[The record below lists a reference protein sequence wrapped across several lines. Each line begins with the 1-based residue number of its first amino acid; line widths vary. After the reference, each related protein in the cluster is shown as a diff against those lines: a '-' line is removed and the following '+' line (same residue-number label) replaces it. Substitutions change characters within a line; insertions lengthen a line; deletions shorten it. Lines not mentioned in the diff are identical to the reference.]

1 MTMKKVYALLMT
13 LCLLCTASALAEAPK
28 FADMP
33 AMVTFDSFFEGDWVA
48 GATFAGET
56 YVDPEALAAAYH
68 ITIPAVTIG
77 DGVVVF
83 TGTNENG
90 EAVTEEYPYILEN
103 SQLEC
108 QDNEGQSY
116 IFELHEDFN
125 ISLTVFVPGEG
136 EETIAVTIFMVRA
149 DAQ

>member
-1 MTMKKVYALLMT
+1 MTMKKVFALLMT

-103 SQLEC
+103 SQMEI
-108 QDNEGQSY
+108 QDDDGTIF
-116 IFELHEDFN
+116 IFELLEDGN
-125 ISLTVFVPGEG
+125 ITMSTFVPGDGEG
-136 EETIAVTIFMVRA
+136 LLCISIFLIRA
-149 DAQ
+149 E

>member
-1 MTMKKVYALLMT
+1 MKKVFALLMT

-103 SQLEC
+103 SQMEI
-108 QDNEGQSY
+108 QDDDGTIF
-116 IFELHEDFN
+116 IFELLEDGN
-125 ISLTVFVPGEG
+125 ITMSTFVPGDGEG
-136 EETIAVTIFMVRA
+136 LLCISIFLIRA
-149 DAQ
+149 E